1 MNLIE
6 RKEYLNFLERNQGR
20 QIIKVVTGARRAG
33 KSTLFS
39 MFQNKLL
46 KEGAQKEQIQT
57 INFEDIAFEDLLEY
71 HALYRHVSERLIEDK
86 CNYIFLDEIQHV
98 PKFEKAVDSL
108 FIKKN
113 VDIYIT
119 GSNAYMMSGELATLL
134 SGRFVELSILPLSF
148 KEFYTAQNENQYKF
162 TLRELYEK
170 YITESSFPYA
180 LQLNGNQRDIMEYLS
195 GIYHTVLLKDIMTRM
210 RINDPKMLESVIK
223 YVFANIG
230 NLMSSRKIANAM
242 TSQGRKIDVKTVE
255 KYLQGLLDS
264 LLLYSADR
272 FDIKSKELLKF
283 NPKYYV
289 VDPALRFLLVGK
301 KGRDTGHILENVVYL
316 ELLRR
321 GYKVYV
327 GSDTEGEVDFIAQ
340 SASGLHY
347 FQVSETTLQTE
358 TLERELK
365 PLKKIRDSY
374 PKTLLTLDEVG
385 AEADYE
391 GIRKTN
397 ALKWLLRD

>member
-1 MNLIE
+1 
-6 RKEYLNFLERNQGR
+6 
-20 QIIKVVTGARRAG
+20 
-33 KSTLFS
+33 
-39 MFQNKLL
+39 
-46 KEGAQKEQIQT
+46 
-57 INFEDIAFEDLLEY
+57 
-71 HALYRHVSERLIEDK
+71 
-86 CNYIFLDEIQHV
+86 
-98 PKFEKAVDSL
+98 
-108 FIKKN
+108 
-113 VDIYIT
+113 
-119 GSNAYMMSGELATLL
+119 
-134 SGRFVELSILPLSF
+134 
-148 KEFYTAQNENQYKF
+148 
-162 TLRELYEK
+162 
-170 YITESSFPYA
+170 
-180 LQLNGNQRDIMEYLS
+180 MEYLS

-340 SASGLHY
+340 NASGLHY

-374 PKTLLTLDEVG
+374 PKTLLTLDEVE
-385 AEADYE
+385 AEANYE